1 MSKRIIP
8 DENPP
13 VSVIKFQKGAHASEF
28 LYELNSSGK
37 RITIKA
43 IRMNAIKEQKYTN
56 NLEKFFLR
64 GVNI

>member
-1 MSKRIIP
+1 MSNRIIP

-13 VSVIKFQKGAHASEF
+13 VSVITFQKGAHESEF
-28 LYELNSSGK
+28 LYELNSRGK
-37 RITIKA
+37 RIAIKA

-56 NLEKFFLR
+56 NLENFFLR